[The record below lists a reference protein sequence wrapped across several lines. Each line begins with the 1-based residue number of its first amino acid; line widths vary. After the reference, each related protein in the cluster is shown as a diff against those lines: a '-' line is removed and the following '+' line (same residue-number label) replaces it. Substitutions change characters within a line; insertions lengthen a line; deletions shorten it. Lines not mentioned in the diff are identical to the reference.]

1 MCGYTCKKC
10 LEKLGVVHTPVTP
23 AQERLRQEDLHN
35 SRSAGT
41 HSEFQTETEPDSETC
56 LKKLES

>member
-1 MCGYTCKKC
+1 MCGFACKKC

-41 HSEFQTETEPDSETC
+41 HSEFQA
-56 LKKLES
+56 KLNQTAKPASKN